1 MPRAFSPE
9 EIRSARPITGPV
21 PQEPAWFASLTRRRA
36 MGFLLLTLAALSGP
50 AVFGIAAVE
59 QTLLA
64 QAVATIET
72 DPSCS
77 QPIWQRMY
85 GGRCLTSPAPVRQK
99 FVDGAGWNAVYHV
112 VIGVRDG
119 STEDI
124 TFLHAPTL
132 YRRIAAGRPIM
143 VRTFQGVPITL
154 GIGNLAAAAGYGPL
168 LDSRRTWALVR
179 YVGVTMTLFEMLAV
193 VLYFTVKHV
202 RRGALP
208 KGQDGL
214 WI

>member
-1 MPRAFSPE
+1 MWLYQLVGSYTNWSVWKPK
-9 EIRSARPITGPV
+9 
-21 PQEPAWFASLTRRRA
+21 EPAWFANLTPRRA
-36 MGFLLLTLAALSGP
+36 VGLILLSLAALSGP
-50 AVFGIAAVE
+50 AVFGIAVLE
-59 QTLLA
+59 QVLLA

-77 QPIWQRMY
+77 EPIWQRMV

-99 FVDGAGWNAVYHV
+99 FIDGTGWNAVYHV
-112 VIGVRDG
+112 VIGVRG
-119 STEDI
+119 GGMEDL

-132 YRRIAAGRPIM
+132 YRRIADGHPIM
-143 VRTFQGVPITL
+143 VRTFEGVPITV
-154 GIGNLAAAAGYGPL
+154 GIGNLAAAAGFGPL
-168 LDSRRTWALVR
+168 LDSREKWALVR
-179 YVGVTMTLFEMLAV
+179 YVGVTMTLFVLLAAA
-193 VLYFTVKHV
+193 LFFTVKHV